1 MPFLSLSLY
10 NFRNLRNDKIDLSSK
25 EVFFIGENG
34 QGKSNLL
41 ESLYYSAYGSSFRT
55 HTDSQIIK
63 EKEFRN
69 TFRELEVEYWSGKT
83 GSGKTKTIMER
94 YGYENVFRI
103 TSYRYPFDNYRGQ
116 DVVIFEEFHNS
127 LTIQEM
133 LKLVSNFQSI

>member
-63 EKEFRN
+63 EKEEAEALLEEKMDRWMYLE
-69 TFRELEVEYWSGKT
+69 ELKAKIDAQV
-83 GSGKTKTIMER
+83 
-94 YGYENVFRI
+94 
-103 TSYRYPFDNYRGQ
+103 
-116 DVVIFEEFHNS
+116 
-127 LTIQEM
+127 
-133 LKLVSNFQSI
+133 